1 MSSEFQGLTSPRLI
15 RILAF
20 VQRGSHSLISSSNV
34 TTRDQPWADHPETAC
49 DYTINELFNS
59 HYFIVIRNERTWF
72 RGEIKRAWGCP
83 QEETCCREE
92 TDDWG
97 STTPLLSV
105 TRAVYLLREE
115 TGYLIYSHTHREMLT
130 ERETR
135 GNYPHTN
142 TAASNGQ
149 MDAPKHWKNTPIKS
163 VWRWIDALWH
173 LFPQQRGT
181 EVFPRANITYKIKKF
196 RRLMVREL
204 PRQEDIWKAISS
216 KYRTLLSL
224 GLRKYLK
231 DWKDFDDNTCLP
243 LQNKHAMLRK
253 MKKPRALSQT
263 L

>member
-1 MSSEFQGLTSPRLI
+1 
-15 RILAF
+15 
-20 VQRGSHSLISSSNV
+20 
-34 TTRDQPWADHPETAC
+34 
-49 DYTINELFNS
+49 
-59 HYFIVIRNERTWF
+59 
-72 RGEIKRAWGCP
+72 
-83 QEETCCREE
+83 
-92 TDDWG
+92 
-97 STTPLLSV
+97 
-105 TRAVYLLREE
+105 
-115 TGYLIYSHTHREMLT
+115 MLT

-181 EVFPRANITYKIKKF
+181 EVFLRANITYKIKKF

-216 KYRTLLSL
+216 KYRRLLSL

-231 DWKDFDDNTCLP
+231 DWKDFDDNTYLP
-243 LQNKHAMLRK
+243 LQNKHATLRK
-253 MKKPRALSQT
+253 KWKNQELYLRLCRVFVILLKVKVHDCTPFKKKTEHIWLVESCFSLCTWQHSLLEGSWIWTNNNVLWTEKPEWRCLTITCSATFGKNQT
-263 L
+263 QHISNTSYQHSAQ

>member
-1 MSSEFQGLTSPRLI
+1 MGRSPRDSVWLHHQWAI
-15 RILAF
+15 QQPLFYCHKEWEDVVPGRNQKSVRLSSRRDLLQGGNWWLRKHHTTF
-20 VQRGSHSLISSSNV
+20 V
-34 TTRDQPWADHPETAC
+34 
-49 DYTINELFNS
+49 FN
-59 HYFIVIRNERTWF
+59 
-72 RGEIKRAWGCP
+72 KGCLP
-83 QEETCCREE
+83 A
-92 TDDWG
+92 
-97 STTPLLSV
+97 P
-105 TRAVYLLREE
+105 E

-243 LQNKHAMLRK
+243 LQNKHAMLRT